1 MWVSE
6 RNPWPAR
13 ALLPAASSMR
23 PGLGQDVKDDEHG
36 ELMVVVVVVVAEV
49 QATMMASTEEREEKG
64 YAGL

>member
-36 ELMVVVVVVVAEV
+36 ELMVVVVVVAEV
-49 QATMMASTEEREEKG
+49 QATMMTSTEEREGKG

>member
-1 MWVSE
+1 
-6 RNPWPAR
+6 
-13 ALLPAASSMR
+13 MR

-49 QATMMASTEEREEKG
+49 QATMMTSTEEREGKG